1 MHGVCIMHT
10 IAHMHGICIMH
21 IVWGIT
27 HELCPGVT
35 KSVRTG
41 RFSPQVRKG
50 TVGPLSIMGPLSYM
64 GPLFYVG
71 PL

>member
-1 MHGVCIMHT
+1 MRYACMGYVLCISYGGSPMNY
-10 IAHMHGICIMH
+10 A
-21 IVWGIT
+21 
-27 HELCPGVT
+27 GVT
-35 KSVRTG
+35 KTVRT
-41 RFSPQVRKG
+41 SPLIPKARKG

>member
-1 MHGVCIMHT
+1 MRYACMGYVLCISYGGSPMNY
-10 IAHMHGICIMH
+10 A
-21 IVWGIT
+21 
-27 HELCPGVT
+27 GVT

-50 TVGPLSIMGPLSYM
+50 TVGPLSYM

>member
-1 MHGVCIMHT
+1 MNY
-10 IAHMHGICIMH
+10 A
-21 IVWGIT
+21 
-27 HELCPGVT
+27 GVT
-35 KSVRTG
+35 KTVR
-41 RFSPQVRKG
+41 RAVLYPKARKG